1 VKVGFVQKS
10 AAEHADLFV
19 FDTSK
24 PSNANVGHEYAV
36 GVTPIIKLDANGKPV
51 KNAEGK
57 NEQLWLPPITE
68 AKRVALV
75 EYLKTL

>member
-1 VKVGFVQKS
+1 
-10 AAEHADLFV
+10 
-19 FDTSK
+19 
-24 PSNANVGHEYAV
+24 V
-36 GVTPIIKLDANGKPV
+36 GVTPIIKLNADGKPV

-57 NEQLWLPPITE
+57 NAQLWLPPITD